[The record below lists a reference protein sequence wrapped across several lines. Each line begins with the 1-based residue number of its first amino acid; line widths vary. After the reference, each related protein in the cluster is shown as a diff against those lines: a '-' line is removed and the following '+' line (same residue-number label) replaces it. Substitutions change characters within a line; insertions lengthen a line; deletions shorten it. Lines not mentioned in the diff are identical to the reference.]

1 MPPPAHPTVSVVDLG
16 TTKTVQLAPPSS
28 SVNSSSARQRL
39 LVISPVRNE
48 GAHIERVARAMA
60 AQTRRPDMWILVDDQ
75 STDETPRILARLAE
89 QLDFITVLGSPP
101 RPQVGAGR
109 DRLAVAAEARAFNF
123 ALSSVPWRTFTH
135 VAKLDGDIELPQ
147 RYFELLLDQFA
158 EDPALGLAGGA
169 LRERDGNKGRED
181 TPSDYHV
188 RGALKCYT
196 TACLSAIGGI
206 EERLAWDTNDEI
218 FARLRGFKTRTVADL
233 VALHLRPCASAD
245 GLLRGIARHGRCAYI
260 AQFPLSWI
268 SLRAVKIAFQPPVVL
283 SGIVFLGGYLWAGIR
298 RTPRVEDR
306 EFRRFIQRELRG
318 RMLRAFSSATLKKR
332 AGVRP

>member
-1 MPPPAHPTVSVVDLG
+1 MLETATIATPSAS
-16 TTKTVQLAPPSS
+16 QPPSGDS
-28 SVNSSSARQRL
+28 PQRL
-39 LVISPVRNE
+39 LVVSPVRNE
-48 GAHIERVARAMA
+48 AAHIERVAFAMA
-60 AQTRRPDMWILVDDQ
+60 AQTRQPDLWILVDDQ

-101 RPQVGAGR
+101 RALQGASK

-123 ALSSVPWRTFTH
+123 ALSSVPWQTFTH
-135 VAKLDGDIELPQ
+135 IAKLDGDIELPP
-147 RYFELLLDQFA
+147 RYFELLLGQFA

-169 LRERDGNKGRED
+169 LRESDGSKGRED

-188 RGALKCYT
+188 RGALKCYST
-196 TACLSAIGGI
+196 DCLGAIGGI

-218 FARLRGFKTRTVADL
+218 FARMRGFQTRTVTEL

-268 SLRAVKIAFQPPVVL
+268 SLRAVKIALQPPLVL
-283 SGIVFLGGYLWAGIR
+283 SGIMFLGGYLWAGMT

-306 EFRRFIQRELRG
+306 EFRRFIRRELRG
-318 RMLRAFSSATLKKR
+318 RILRALRPARLEKR
-332 AGVRP
+332 AGMH

>member
-1 MPPPAHPTVSVVDLG
+1 MLETATIATPSAS
-16 TTKTVQLAPPSS
+16 QPPSGDS
-28 SVNSSSARQRL
+28 PQRL
-39 LVISPVRNE
+39 LVVSPVRNE
-48 GAHIERVARAMA
+48 AVHIERVALAMA
-60 AQTRRPDMWILVDDQ
+60 AQTRRPDLWILVDDQ

-101 RPQVGAGR
+101 RALQGASK

-123 ALSSVPWRTFTH
+123 ALSSVPWQTFTH
-135 VAKLDGDIELPQ
+135 IAKLDGDIELPP
-147 RYFELLLDQFA
+147 RYFELLLGQFA

-169 LRERDGNKGRED
+169 LRESDGSKGRED

-188 RGALKCYT
+188 RGALKCYST
-196 TACLSAIGGI
+196 DCLGAIGGM

-218 FARLRGFKTRTVADL
+218 FARMRGFQTRTVTEL

-268 SLRAVKIAFQPPVVL
+268 SLRAVKIALQPPLVL
-283 SGIVFLGGYLWAGIR
+283 SGIMFLGGYLWAGMT

-306 EFRRFIQRELRG
+306 EFRRFIRRELRG
-318 RMLRAFSSATLKKR
+318 RILRALRPARLEKR
-332 AGVRP
+332 AGMH

>member
-1 MPPPAHPTVSVVDLG
+1 MLETAT
-16 TTKTVQLAPPSS
+16 LATPSAPQPPSGGDPP
-28 SVNSSSARQRL
+28 QRL

-48 GAHIERVARAMA
+48 AAHIERVALAMA
-60 AQTRRPDMWILVDDQ
+60 AQTRRPDLWILVDDQ
-75 STDETPRILARLAE
+75 STDETPQILARLAE
-89 QLDFITVLGSPP
+89 KLDFIAVLNSPP
-101 RPQVGAGR
+101 RVAGATR

-123 ALSSVPWRTFTH
+123 ALSSVPWQTFTH
-135 VAKLDGDIELPQ
+135 IAKLDGDIELT
-147 RYFELLLDQFA
+147 RHYFELLLGEFKA
-158 EDPALGLAGGA
+158 EPELGLAGGV
-169 LRERDGNKGRED
+169 LKEGDGSQGRED

-218 FARLRGFKTRTVADL
+218 FARMRGFKTRTVSDL
-233 VALHLRPCASAD
+233 LALHLRPCASAD

-268 SLRAVKIAFQPPVVL
+268 SLRAVKIALQPPVVL
-283 SGIVFLGGYLWAGIR
+283 SGIVFLGGYLWAGMT

-306 EFRRFIQRELRG
+306 EFRSFIRRELRRRILGALGLTG
-318 RMLRAFSSATLKKR
+318 RRA
-332 AGVRP
+332 

>member
-1 MPPPAHPTVSVVDLG
+1 MSIVDLNIPE
-16 TTKTVQLAPPSS
+16 TARLTPPSIS
-28 SVNSSSARQRL
+28 EAPSGARPQRL

-48 GAHIERVARAMA
+48 AAHIERVALAMA

-101 RPQVGAGR
+101 RPREEASR

-123 ALSSVPWRTFTH
+123 ALASVPWRTFTH
-135 VAKLDGDIELPQ
+135 IAKLDGDIELPP
-147 RYFELLLDQFA
+147 RYFELLLDRFA

-169 LRERDGNKGRED
+169 LRESDGSKGRED

-196 TACLSAIGGI
+196 TDCLSAIGGI

-218 FARLRGFKTRTVADL
+218 FARLRGFRTRTVADL

-245 GLLRGIARHGRCAYI
+245 GVLRGIARHGRCAYI

-268 SLRAVKIAFQPPVVL
+268 SLRAVKIALQPPLLL
-283 SGIVFLGGYLWAGIR
+283 SGAVFLGGYLWAGVV
-298 RTPRVEDR
+298 RTPRVDDP
-306 EFRRFIQRELRG
+306 EFRRFIRRELRG
-318 RMLRAFSSATLKKR
+318 RMLTTFGLASLAS
-332 AGVRP
+332 

>member
-1 MPPPAHPTVSVVDLG
+1 LVV
-16 TTKTVQLAPPSS
+16 
-28 SVNSSSARQRL
+28 
-39 LVISPVRNE
+39 SPVRNE
-48 GAHIERVARAMA
+48 AAHIERVAFAMA
-60 AQTRRPDMWILVDDQ
+60 AQTRQPDLWILVDDQ

-101 RPQVGAGR
+101 RALQGASK

-123 ALSSVPWRTFTH
+123 ALSSVPWQTFTH
-135 VAKLDGDIELPQ
+135 IAKLDGDIELPP
-147 RYFELLLDQFA
+147 RYFELLLGQFA

-169 LRERDGNKGRED
+169 LRESDGSKGRED

-188 RGALKCYT
+188 RGALKCYST
-196 TACLSAIGGI
+196 DCLGAIGGI

-218 FARLRGFKTRTVADL
+218 FARMRGFQTRTVTEL

-268 SLRAVKIAFQPPVVL
+268 SLRAVKIALQPPLVL
-283 SGIVFLGGYLWAGIR
+283 SGIMFLGGYLWAGMT

-306 EFRRFIQRELRG
+306 EFRRFIRRELRG
-318 RMLRAFSSATLKKR
+318 RILRALRPARLEKR
-332 AGVRP
+332 AGMH